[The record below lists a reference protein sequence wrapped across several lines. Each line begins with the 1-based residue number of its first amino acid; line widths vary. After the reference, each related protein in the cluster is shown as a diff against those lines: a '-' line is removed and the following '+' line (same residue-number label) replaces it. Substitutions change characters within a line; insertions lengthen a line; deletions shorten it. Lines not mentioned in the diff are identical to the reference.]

1 MVSAR
6 VVTGELMSALKRP
19 EPRPTVLEIEAYV
32 PGRSTTPHAAR
43 VFKLSSN
50 ETPLGPSPLA
60 VRAYQAAAEHLA
72 EYPDGSSTALR
83 TAIGRCYGLDPGR
96 IVCGAGSDEL
106 LNLLAHAFLSPG
118 DEAIHTTHG
127 FLVYRIAT
135 LSAGGRPVV
144 ASESNYTADVDA
156 ILRAVTKRTKIV
168 FLANP
173 NNPTGTYLP
182 FDELK
187 RLRGGLPAQ
196 VLLVLDAA
204 YSEYVRSNDYEAGI
218 ELVATCDNVVMCRTF
233 SKIHGLA
240 ALRLGWLY
248 GPAHV
253 VDALNRIRGPFNV
266 SQPAIAAGVAAIA
279 DVRHVE
285 VAAKHNARWL
295 PWLAQE
301 IGRLGLTV
309 TPSVANFV
317 LIHFPSTASR
327 TAADA
332 DAFLC
337 GRGLILR
344 RLEGFR
350 LPDALRLS
358 VGTEAANRRV
368 LAALSAFMDR
378 TA

>member
-1 MVSAR
+1 M
-6 VVTGELMSALKRP
+6 LALKRP
-19 EPRPTVLEIEAYV
+19 EPRAGVLEIEPYV
-32 PGRSTTPHAAR
+32 SGSNAAAQGAT

-50 ETPLGPSPLA
+50 ETPLGPSPDA
-60 VRAYQAAAEHLA
+60 VCAYHEAAEHLA
-72 EYPDGSSTALR
+72 VYPDGSGAALR
-83 TAIGRCYGLDPGR
+83 AVIGRAYRLNPAL

-106 LNLLAHAFLSPG
+106 LNLLAHAFVGPG
-118 DEAIHTTHG
+118 DEAIHTVHG
-127 FLVYRIAT
+127 FLVFRTAT

-144 ASESNYTADVDA
+144 VPECNYTADGDA
-156 ILRAVTKRTKIV
+156 ILRSVTPRTKII

-182 FDELK
+182 FDEIK
-187 RLRGGLPAQ
+187 RLRRHLAPE

-204 YSEYVRSNDYEAGI
+204 YAEYVRCRDYKSGV
-218 ELVATCDNVVMCRTF
+218 ELIGRTDNVVTCRTF
-233 SKIHGLA
+233 SKIYGLA

-266 SQPAIAAGVAAIA
+266 SQPAIAAGIAAMTDVA
-279 DVRHVE
+279 HTE
-285 VAAKHNARWL
+285 TAAKHNARWL

-301 IGRLGLTV
+301 IGKLGLTA

-317 LIHFPSTASR
+317 LVHFPITAGR

-337 GRGLILR
+337 ARGVILR
-344 RLEGFR
+344 RLEAFR
-350 LPDALRLS
+350 LPNALRLS
-358 VGTEAANRRV
+358 VGTEAANRR
-368 LAALSAFMDR
+368 LIAALSAFMSR
-378 TA
+378 AA